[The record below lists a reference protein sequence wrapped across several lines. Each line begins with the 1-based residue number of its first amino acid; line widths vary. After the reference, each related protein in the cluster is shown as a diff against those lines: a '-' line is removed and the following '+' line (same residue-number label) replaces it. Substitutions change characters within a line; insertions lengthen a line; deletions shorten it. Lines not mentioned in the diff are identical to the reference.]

1 MSCFDEFHCF
11 SDCDISKHCKWS
23 AWRPWGVCSATG
35 CDEEGTEIRIRDTS
49 NCGGQFP
56 FPCLGDGFMS
66 RPCSRVCGKY
76 NFYVYITCRPD
87 RAYDVFL
94 QQGIVEGRDNYEY
107 EKMIFFLYKMGKKSL
122 RMGLNKKKLN
132 FLFYSFP

>member
-1 MSCFDEFHCF
+1 MTGLTIGMSCFEKFHFF

-23 AWRPWGVCSATG
+23 VWRPWGVCSATG

-49 NCGGQFP
+49 NCGGQSP

-76 NFYVYITCRPD
+76 NFMLMLGQVRPASSTKITP
-87 RAYDVFL
+87 
-94 QQGIVEGRDNYEY
+94 GIEEGRGNYEY
-107 EKMIFFLYKMGKKSL
+107 ENLKWVK
-122 RMGLNKKKLN
+122 
-132 FLFYSFP
+132 